1 MVSGPKEKFQTS
13 IQTIS
18 VALDNPQSKAVRLNA
33 RKYMERLVVPKDCAG
48 IAQGLLGLPRV
59 ARGFPW
65 DDVHSISF
73 L

>member
-48 IAQGLLGLPRV
+48 IAWV
-59 ARGFPW
+59 A
-65 DDVHSISF
+65 
-73 L
+73 